1 MFLYVYRKVIF
12 LKSLY
17 VIVCIIWKINN
28 SEVIELKK
36 KRYFNF
42 FVISLIYKFVIY
54 YKLVMLIYMN
64 YL

>member
-28 SEVIELKK
+28 SEVIEFKK
-36 KRYFNF
+36 KD
-42 FVISLIYKFVIY
+42 ILIFLL
-54 YKLVMLIYMN
+54 LVWYINLLYIIN
-64 YL
+64 